1 MSGVF
6 QRALAGTAQ
15 AVPPIWLMRQAG
27 RYHAHYQRL
36 RASHS
41 FEALC
46 RTPELAAEVAMGP
59 VEDFDLDAAILF
71 SDLLFP
77 LDALGMGLS
86 YDSGRP
92 VVDGPLT
99 FERVSQFRSL
109 EQARSRLVFQRTAM
123 AATRRQLSRDKGL
136 IGFIGGPWTLFV
148 YAVEGSHTGPLARA
162 RQSLD
167 LYRAFAD
174 RLVPLLVANVRLQF
188 EGGAD
193 VVMVLDT
200 AAGVLP
206 ADVYRRVMCP
216 DLAAI
221 ADAFPGRLG
230 YYAKHFSTD
239 HLDAVM
245 GLGARGSTPAAAIPW
260 AGVGLDMY
268 RDLAT
273 ALASRRAG
281 FVQGNFDPEK
291 LLLEEDALVGELDRF
306 LEPIRALDEATRRGW
321 ICGLGHGVLPAT
333 PQENVR
339 TFVKRV
345 RETFS

>member
-1 MSGVF
+1 M
-6 QRALAGTAQ
+6 
-15 AVPPIWLMRQAG
+15 
-27 RYHAHYQRL
+27 
-36 RASHS
+36 
-41 FEALC
+41 
-46 RTPELAAEVAMGP
+46 
-59 VEDFDLDAAILF
+59 
-71 SDLLFP
+71 
-77 LDALGMGLS
+77 
-86 YDSGRP
+86 
-92 VVDGPLT
+92 
-99 FERVSQFRSL
+99 
-109 EQARSRLVFQRTAM
+109 
-123 AATRRQLSRDKGL
+123 
-136 IGFIGGPWTLFV
+136 

-174 RLVPLLVANVRLQF
+174 RLVPLLVDNVRLQF

-221 ADAFPGRLG
+221 AGAFPGRLG

-245 GLGARGSTPAAAIPW
+245 AAAIPW

-268 RDLAT
+268 RDLAA

-321 ICGLGHGVLPAT
+321 ICGLGHGVLPTT